1 MLRCGSSGFAEY
13 ARAHEPSGLLEVWF
27 CSCRVVAVDS
37 VHSLARATHVSAAG
51 EFQLDL
57 RVSSRRSLDSAAPVM
72 PTIRTSW
79 SGRWETSD
87 PHPGPPS
94 SLVQLRSAV
103 WTGVTC
109 DTWVPTPRSVA
120 RRCRRY
126 KIAFGKHRPRSY
138 RAAEPERE
146 PDMAKQRRAVF
157 LVIDTCVWLDLAK
170 DYSQKPLLAA
180 LEELVR
186 MGFVHLILPQ
196 IVRDEFVRNR
206 ERIIEESG
214 RGIAGAL
221 RRAKELVAKFAEDPH
236 IVPS

>member
-1 MLRCGSSGFAEY
+1 
-13 ARAHEPSGLLEVWF
+13 
-27 CSCRVVAVDS
+27 
-37 VHSLARATHVSAAG
+37 
-51 EFQLDL
+51 
-57 RVSSRRSLDSAAPVM
+57 
-72 PTIRTSW
+72 
-79 SGRWETSD
+79 
-87 PHPGPPS
+87 
-94 SLVQLRSAV
+94 
-103 WTGVTC
+103 
-109 DTWVPTPRSVA
+109 
-120 RRCRRY
+120 
-126 KIAFGKHRPRSY
+126 
-138 RAAEPERE
+138 
-146 PDMAKQRRAVF
+146 MAKQRRAVF